1 MIRINLLPRER
12 VRRPTVAP
20 RVLVGLAFV
29 VVVAALVLATLA
41 LNLRNARVRAQI
53 DDVNVRIEELKPK
66 VAEVEALQRQI
77 AEARRKEQLLR
88 QLEGLRI
95 PWDNV
100 LNELRKIMPADVW
113 LIRIDARGDGNLTFN
128 GFGMSYEAV
137 ARFMVNL
144 DGSPLFQGADLTIG
158 QKQNQAG
165 HDVINFSVTASLT
178 PRQKEVGVR

>member
-20 RVLVGLAFV
+20 RVL
-29 VVVAALVLATLA
+29 
-41 LNLRNARVRAQI
+41 
-53 DDVNVRIEELKPK
+53 
-66 VAEVEALQRQI
+66 
-77 AEARRKEQLLR
+77 
-88 QLEGLRI
+88 
-95 PWDNV
+95 
-100 LNELRKIMPADVW
+100 VW